1 MGVEP
6 QALSAVFR
14 LADRP
19 LVVAGVGCFS
29 RRLYQCR
36 HLEIAHDLTMGNLL
50 AATAYQ
56 YEVQVKD
63 EVGNASALIAGSFIT
78 AEAPDS
84 VPSRLLN
91 NALPL
96 DPSIELSYTVQVVDE
111 GDIAESLSEV
121 VRWRG
126 APGLSSSY

>member
-6 QALSAVFR
+6 QALNAVFR
-14 LADRP
+14 LGDRP
-19 LVVAGVGCFS
+19 LVVAGVGCLS

-50 AATAYQ
+50 EATAYQ
-56 YEVQVKD
+56 YEMQVKD

-78 AEAPDS
+78 TEAPDS
-84 VPSRLLN
+84 VPSRLLK

-96 DPSIELSYTVQVVDE
+96 DPSIELSYTVQVSTGGTLPKVFP
-111 GDIAESLSEV
+111 
-121 VRWRG
+121 R
-126 APGLSSSY
+126 